1 MVGRPEAETGATD
14 AATATTADRRDASG
28 GRGGGGTNMS
38 ACEHFGWFTRVF
50 TRGLVFEPGNWDT
63 VSSIARRARENRTR
77 IRFLTSGSPWQHPP
91 RPSSL
96 PWTSTTS
103 TPSTTTATASSSG
116 TNGFRSFRLSN
127 SLQQAHG
134 TKSPIIQA
142 NGPLTS
148 ENVFDYFASSMFYD
162 KQSNNQVLRMQTM
175 HTGQPIANEAE
186 ELK

>member
-1 MVGRPEAETGATD
+1 MVGRPEAETRATD

-116 TNGFRSFRLSN
+116 TNGFRSSRSHRRPCLVRAHIIYPRHMVLSQRKTR
-127 SLQQAHG
+127 SSI
-134 TKSPIIQA
+134 SPLPCSMTSKA
-142 NGPLTS
+142 TTRSSGCKPCTLGPRS
-148 ENVFDYFASSMFYD
+148 
-162 KQSNNQVLRMQTM
+162 
-175 HTGQPIANEAE
+175 
-186 ELK
+186 